1 MKKIIFGLICFVL
14 CASVVLVSCSDKTAS
29 AQDETTND
37 EMVAEDILEEIPVIE
52 EEEAPIFEYDFSGK
66 GAVLIAYNGDLE
78 EVVLEE
84 KPIRMKK
91 EKKEVIVTEE
101 VTNKDGTV
109 TTIEKVVEE
118 TVTTPVEYELV
129 EIDKGV
135 FMGNET
141 VKKIVIPDTVKAIG
155 EACFQN
161 CTSLEEVVLPANL
174 KDIKTLTF
182 HGCSALNT
190 LNIPEKVE
198 SVGIFAFGDYFSKT
212 PWYDS
217 LSGESVIVGDGVL
230 LKYNGYASS
239 VSYGEEVKKV
249 AYYAFLDTP
258 VKTVKFAGSVE
269 EIDVLA
275 TYHTDATILLPKGSS
290 LVNQL
295 KLSNVKVDTY
305 EVE

>member
-1 MKKIIFGLICFVL
+1 MKKIIFGLICLIL
-14 CASVVLVSCSDKTAS
+14 CASFVLVSCSDKTEAPE
-29 AQDETTND
+29 DEAVNN
-37 EMVAEDILEEIPVIE
+37 EVVADDNQEEVPAVKETQE
-52 EEEAPIFEYDFSGK
+52 ETPIFEYDFSSK
-66 GAVLIAYNGDLE
+66 GATLIAYNGDLE

-109 TTIEKVVEE
+109 TTVEKTVEE
-118 TVTTPVEYELV
+118 TVIVPTEYELV

-141 VKKIVIPDTVKAIG
+141 AKKIVIPDTVKSIG

-161 CTSLEEVVLPANL
+161 CTALEEVVLPANL
-174 KDIKTLTF
+174 EEIETLTF
-182 HGCSALNT
+182 HGCSALKT

-198 SVGIFAFGDYFSKT
+198 TIGLFAFGDYFSKT
-212 PWYDS
+212 PWYEG
-217 LSGESVIVGDGVL
+217 LKEESVIVGDGVL
-230 LKYNGYASS
+230 LKYTGNASS

-258 VKTVKFAGSVE
+258 VKIVKFADSVE

-275 TYHTDATILLPKGSS
+275 TYHTDATILLPKGSA
-290 LVNQL
+290 
-295 KLSNVKVDTY
+295 
-305 EVE
+305 